1 MNIEIDIETEEQIAI
16 HYLKEIYIDLL
27 ELLNIE
33 NNMRS
38 DTAELKEVDLED
50 YSAYDYRLDAI
61 ETILHYILPVGEVN
75 EFIDEANDLYLEET
89 N

>member
-1 MNIEIDIETEEQIAI
+1 MNIEIDIETEEQVAI

-38 DTAELKEVDLED
+38 DDKELKVVDQKITLLMN
-50 YSAYDYRLDAI
+50 YRLDAV
-61 ETILHYILPVGEVN
+61 ETILHYILPVGEAN
-75 EFIDEANDLYLEET
+75 EFIDEANDLYLE
-89 N
+89 